1 MMFGNATLRGGQ
13 TLAHD
18 VHMWGQLVRW
28 GLLGIALTVV
38 PGPGRGPVP
47 HHDRP

>member
-1 MMFGNATLRGGQ
+1 MFGNATLRGGQ

-28 GLLGIALTVV
+28 GGSAS
-38 PGPGRGPVP
+38 P
-47 HHDRP
+47 

>member
-28 GLLGIALTVV
+28 GLLGVV
-38 PGPGRGPVP
+38 TDNRPGPFRGSLP